1 MFPFIALGTAIAG
14 GAINYFGEMDRQ
26 KQAEE
31 EMERR
36 RADLEDAKFTGDEM
50 LQGKARIQR
59 QHGAAADSAMNKFAF
74 TSRGV
79 QANQAQ
85 GAMVG
90 EMQGAMLS
98 DVNQYISSAE
108 QYNKQIEREQ
118 AQTGVVPQTS
128 GLLAA
133 GAGALAGLQTGM
145 VAERFAGDMGW
156 FDSGPDMPSISKV
169 TPTQE
174 IMAETPVIESEMATI
189 GRDQSATDL
198 ADTFVFNEYADTST
212 GKVLSSVDSEIAM
225 AQGEGMQSM
234 TNVDVGQF
242 DMNVGGQYGTNLN
255 EFTSP
260 LQLPESR
267 SSISNTVNQAS
278 MSPSFEKGTL
288 DTSFDNTQNPVMRD
302 LESIWDATTNWWDKR
317 TAAPIR
323 RR

>member
-1 MFPFIALGTAIAG
+1 
-14 GAINYFGEMDRQ
+14 
-26 KQAEE
+26 
-31 EMERR
+31 
-36 RADLEDAKFTGDEM
+36 
-50 LQGKARIQR
+50 
-59 QHGAAADSAMNKFAF
+59 
-74 TSRGV
+74 
-79 QANQAQ
+79 
-85 GAMVG
+85 
-90 EMQGAMLS
+90 MLS

-156 FDSGPDMPSISKV
+156 FNSGPDMPSISKV

-174 IMAETPVIESEMATI
+174 IMAEIPSVQMADNLDIDINQGYNEQYATP
-189 GRDQSATDL
+189 
-198 ADTFVFNEYADTST
+198 FNEYTSPT
-212 GKVLSSVDSEIAM
+212 GEVLSSVNKEVAM

-234 TNVDVGQF
+234 TNVNVGQF